1 LFAKKFSLHKNK
13 THLVLSSSPPHT
25 RQVSCRLLL
34 IFIVHDERK
43 PTCIQGGSF
52 SKRRLNDVPQP
63 RRRPMTCARRKPS
76 MLRQLLPSRLT
87 PESVRWRPPWKTGRL
102 PKTLLKR
109 SQSDRDRRLPVEE
122 DLQIYP
128 SNLMLKVRTIEQL
141 GHSTAADTD
150 NTTVDT
156 YQGTGPP
163 VVMEARQ
170 ATQGTVKAKSVRPR
184 QVPVSR
190 GRPTNMPVQPC
201 VEGEDN
207 SIMSFDRRH

>member
-1 LFAKKFSLHKNK
+1 
-13 THLVLSSSPPHT
+13 
-25 RQVSCRLLL
+25 
-34 IFIVHDERK
+34 
-43 PTCIQGGSF
+43 
-52 SKRRLNDVPQP
+52 
-63 RRRPMTCARRKPS
+63 
-76 MLRQLLPSRLT
+76 
-87 PESVRWRPPWKTGRL
+87 
-102 PKTLLKR
+102 
-109 SQSDRDRRLPVEE
+109 
-122 DLQIYP
+122 
-128 SNLMLKVRTIEQL
+128 MLKVRTIEQL

-150 NTTVDT
+150 NMTVDT